1 LFGLKVDKPRKK
13 GGERGVKQREER
25 ERERVNK

>member
-25 ERERVNK
+25 ERVNK